1 MEGVLHDFT
10 EDVGDGLLNLLADA
24 FLNVNFGVVDLGEA
38 LVAGLLEDHAV
49 GFLIQVE
56 HIVGADAVGVAGANG
71 VHAFF
76 GDIAS
81 AARAVI
87 DEARCLTDRLL
98 LDIKLRANE
107 VTTD

>member
-10 EDVGDGLLNLLADA
+10 EDVGDGLLNLLVDA
-24 FLNVNFGVVDLGEA
+24 VLNINFGVVNLGKA
-38 LVAGLLEDHAV
+38 LVAGLLEDQAV

-56 HIVGADAVGVAGANG
+56 NIVGADAVGVAGAHW

-76 GDIAS
+76 GNVAS

-98 LDIKLRANE
+98 LDIEL
-107 VTTD
+107 

>member
-1 MEGVLHDFT
+1 MR
-10 EDVGDGLLNLLADA
+10 
-24 FLNVNFGVVDLGEA
+24 
-38 LVAGLLEDHAV
+38 
-49 GFLIQVE
+49 
-56 HIVGADAVGVAGANG
+56 ADAVGVAGANW

>member
-24 FLNVNFGVVDLGEA
+24 GLNVNFGVVNLGHA

-49 GFLIQVE
+49 AFLVQVE
-56 HIVGADAVGVAGANG
+56 HVVGADAVGVAGANW

-81 AARAVI
+81 GASAVI
-87 DEARCLTDRLL
+87 NEARCLTD
-98 LDIKLRANE
+98 
-107 VTTD
+107 